1 MISFTAILLLALGLS
16 FDTFA
21 VSLSSGM
28 CLPQIK
34 RSLFLKVISGFAFFQ
49 SGFIFAGWF
58 LGQSFLE
65 YVSSTDH
72 WIAFVLLSYIGIK
85 MIFEGFSYREE
96 EEPCQDIT
104 NNRRLLIVSFAT
116 SIDAFA
122 AGISLAMIEIPA
134 ARIALIWGVVAL
146 VTASASAIG
155 LKWGRFVGKRAGKRA
170 VILGGLIL
178 LFLGIK
184 ILVEHL
190 DILS

>member
-1 MISFTAILLLALGLS
+1 MSFPAILLLALGLS

-65 YVSSTDH
+65 YVSTTDH
-72 WIAFVLLSYIGIK
+72 WIAFVLLSYIGLK
-85 MIFEGFSYREE
+85 MIFEGFSYK
-96 EEPCQDIT
+96 EEPCSDIT
-104 NNRRLLIVSFAT
+104 NNKRLLIVSFAT

-134 ARIALIWGVVAL
+134 SEIALIWAVVAL
-146 VTASASAIG
+146 ITASASAIG
-155 LKWGRFVGKRAGKRA
+155 LKWGRYVGKRAGKRA
-170 VILGGLIL
+170 VIIGGLIL
-178 LFLGIK
+178 LFLGVK